1 MTLQEL
7 KDWVNSLPEEFNE
20 FTVCNAEFS
29 QIDEQYM
36 YRLDKPIT
44 MLTVSEGTNEIL
56 IMNDAMDNDD
66 DDDDEL
72 IKSNDI
78 N

>member
-1 MTLQEL
+1 
-7 KDWVNSLPEEFNE
+7 
-20 FTVCNAEFS
+20 
-29 QIDEQYM
+29 M

-56 IMNDAMDNDD
+56 IMNDAMHN
-66 DDDDEL
+66 DDDEL